1 MKTLNEQVSRI
12 KQMMG
17 INEEDINLDSYKEE
31 IKIIKDIEHVGTSEE
46 GNPIIAITVNS
57 FIGKTGSPEG
67 QKIEIKVTTEW
78 EKRDKLS
85 RHPFMIK
92 SIKDVVT
99 NNENITGEDVLNNT
113 YLRLIFMKY
122 NNVNDVANGLYEPYL
137 KLHSNDKEYREKIYH
152 NKNIDEKLIM
162 NTLLGNES
170 QNVDD
175 TPKEEPTIDN
185 NKTGMWSSTSSW
197 SSE

>member
-67 QKIEIKVTTEW
+67 QKIEIKVTTE
-78 EKRDKLS
+78 
-85 RHPFMIK
+85 
-92 SIKDVVT
+92 
-99 NNENITGEDVLNNT
+99 
-113 YLRLIFMKY
+113 
-122 NNVNDVANGLYEPYL
+122 
-137 KLHSNDKEYREKIYH
+137 
-152 NKNIDEKLIM
+152 
-162 NTLLGNES
+162 
-170 QNVDD
+170 
-175 TPKEEPTIDN
+175 
-185 NKTGMWSSTSSW
+185 
-197 SSE
+197 

>member
-1 MKTLNEQVSRI
+1 
-12 KQMMG
+12 
-17 INEEDINLDSYKEE
+17 
-31 IKIIKDIEHVGTSEE
+31 
-46 GNPIIAITVNS
+46 
-57 FIGKTGSPEG
+57 
-67 QKIEIKVTTEW
+67 
-78 EKRDKLS
+78 
-85 RHPFMIK
+85 MIK